1 MEKKSLG
8 RSFLILSFAGI
19 FIKILSA
26 LYVPLLNAIIGKE
39 AYAVYGASY
48 SILVFVLAVTTMG
61 MQPAITKVVAELR
74 ALGNTIDAL
83 RAMKLARKYM
93 AIIGGIFTILLI
105 VLADN
110 IAKFANWE
118 KAIISIRF
126 LAPTILLSCI
136 LAAYR
141 GYLQGIE
148 DMESIGI
155 SQILEQMV
163 NVVLSLVFAAL
174 LIKNSTELGVAG
186 GTVGT
191 SLGALVAIVY
201 IIYIHS
207 KRNYD
212 ENAYESN
219 TVEKRL
225 SNKRIAKKLI
235 AYGLPITLVAILQ
248 NASSL
253 VDTFIV
259 KSRLLDAGF
268 TEVAADGLFANL
280 GYYNTLLY
288 VPLALVTALST
299 AIFPKVI
306 AAYAE
311 RNKREIKTQISYAY
325 RITFMITVPACFGL
339 SLLSSEVYQLLFS
352 EVEGAKLMLYASIVL
367 IFMSITTIQNTIL
380 QGVNKLYLVLNTA
393 FLGVIVKFIL
403 DFTLVGINSI
413 NIFGAVIASFCAY
426 LVPAILNHINLNKT
440 FKIRI
445 PVVKQLIAPIIS
457 SIVMS
462 IGIVVLRMPLRR
474 LINILEGG
482 RIMIGI
488 EIVILIAIG
497 GSIYFVTMIALGGIR
512 KKDLNFFSPK
522 LYRML
527 PRFLRKMM

>member
-191 SLGALVAIVY
+191 SLGALAAIVY
-201 IIYIHS
+201 IIYI
-207 KRNYD
+207 
-212 ENAYESN
+212 
-219 TVEKRL
+219 
-225 SNKRIAKKLI
+225 
-235 AYGLPITLVAILQ
+235 
-248 NASSL
+248 
-253 VDTFIV
+253 
-259 KSRLLDAGF
+259 
-268 TEVAADGLFANL
+268 
-280 GYYNTLLY
+280 
-288 VPLALVTALST
+288 
-299 AIFPKVI
+299 
-306 AAYAE
+306 
-311 RNKREIKTQISYAY
+311 
-325 RITFMITVPACFGL
+325 L
-339 SLLSSEVYQLLFS
+339 SL
-352 EVEGAKLMLYASIVL
+352 I
-367 IFMSITTIQNTIL
+367 
-380 QGVNKLYLVLNTA
+380 
-393 FLGVIVKFIL
+393 
-403 DFTLVGINSI
+403 
-413 NIFGAVIASFCAY
+413 
-426 LVPAILNHINLNKT
+426 HI
-440 FKIRI
+440 
-445 PVVKQLIAPIIS
+445 
-457 SIVMS
+457 
-462 IGIVVLRMPLRR
+462 
-474 LINILEGG
+474 
-482 RIMIGI
+482 
-488 EIVILIAIG
+488 
-497 GSIYFVTMIALGGIR
+497 
-512 KKDLNFFSPK
+512 
-522 LYRML
+522 
-527 PRFLRKMM
+527 